1 MLGIFLLLEVSGF
14 FPIFT
19 SPSPPVHCR
28 WNSFGPWSECN
39 GCTQKQVR
47 RRTVAVYGQYGGNPC
62 SGDAFETRPCTPT
75 RGCPTEDGCG
85 DRFRCFS
92 GQCIS
97 RSLVCNGDQDCE
109 EDGADEDR
117 CEEKKTV
124 CDIDKTPPNSELTG
138 AGFDAITGETKGRVI
153 HTKSFGGQCRKVF
166 SGDGREYYRLSES
179 VLAYTFQVKVQ
190 NDFSYEFFNS
200 TWSYMKHTERYENS
214 NRHSYSQNEM
224 TWSMT
229 DAFSFPQS
237 KQLMVVENSVE
248 VAQFI
253 NNRPDFLTLA
263 ESFWKELFNL
273 PVVYDYSIYRRLI
286 EHFGTHFLHSGS
298 LGGHYKVIFY
308 VDTDKMKAEGVSI
321 TNLYECTTSGW
332 NAFFVKKKKVKC
344 TKLDELLQSSSG
356 SSGNKIKGD
365 PYIEGG
371 SPGAVAGLSYLE
383 LNNPAGNTRRYSLW
397 AASVTDYPRVIK
409 KKLTPLYELVKEV
422 PCSSVKKHYLKQAI
436 EEYMA
441 ENHPCKCQPCQN
453 GGEPAVE
460 GTQCVCYCKPYT
472 FGAACELGT
481 LVQDQPDVFD
491 GRWSCWSSWSPCSGG
506 RKLRSRTCNN
516 PSPRGDG
523 KTCTGEQSESRPC
536 EDEELQHLRLI
547 EPHCFD
553 LSITPTKFCSP
564 PPPLENG
571 FVQNAE
577 NSYPVGKSIVYACRH
592 GYSLVGDPVAKCGD
606 NLQWQVGDRYC
617 QETACLLPDLEGG
630 LQGQPWKAV
639 YEIGERITLSCPHS
653 MHLEGAHS
661 ILCEPSLKWSPDVK
675 TVQCKTPVPSVKPE
689 VTEPKC
695 QPWEKV
701 YQSQCVCKMPYE
713 CGPSLDT
720 CATDQRT
727 KRNTHLTVCK
737 MHALECTGRKYSL
750 NNAENCKISQATE
763 IPCGS
768 CRSWE
773 KCNVQSN
780 NCVCDEDGLC
790 EDGGIQVCAEVS
802 GSAARR
808 TMTECEVGQLRCQGQ
823 AVTLV
828 SIRPCDVQ
836 SK

>member
-1 MLGIFLLLEVSGF
+1 S
-14 FPIFT
+14 
-19 SPSPPVHCR
+19 SPSPIHCR

-39 GCTQKQVR
+39 GCTQKQIR

-62 SGDAFETRPCTPT
+62 SGDTFETRPCNPT

-117 CEEKKTV
+117 CEERKTV
-124 CDIDKTPPNSELTG
+124 CDIDKTPLNSELTG
-138 AGFDAITGETKGRVI
+138 AGFDIITGETKGRVI

-166 SGDGREYYRLSES
+166 SGDRREYFRLSES
-179 VLAYTFQVKVQ
+179 VLAYNFQVKVQ

-200 TWSYMKHTERYENS
+200 TWSYMKQNENS
-214 NRHSYSQNEM
+214 REQHENTKRYKNTQNKNL
-224 TWSMT
+224 
-229 DAFSFPQS
+229 QKS
-237 KQLMVVENSVE
+237 KQLMVVENIVE

-253 NNRPDFLTLA
+253 NNRPDFLALA
-263 ESFWKELFNL
+263 EPFWKELFNL
-273 PVVYDYSIYRRLI
+273 PVVYEYNTYRRLI

-308 VDTDKMKAEGVSI
+308 MDTDKMKAEGVSI
-321 TNLYECTTSGW
+321 TDLYKCTSSGW
-332 NAFFVKKKKVKC
+332 NAFIVKKKKKEC
-344 TKLDELLQSSSG
+344 TKLDEVLLTSSG

-371 SPGAVAGLSYLE
+371 SPGAVAGLSYLD
-383 LNNPAGNTRRYSLW
+383 LNNPAGNSQMYTLW

-441 ENHPCKCQPCQN
+441 ENDPCKCHPCQN
-453 GGEPAVE
+453 GGEAAVE

-481 LVQDQPDVFD
+481 LVQDQPGVVD
-491 GRWSCWSSWSPCSGG
+491 GHWSCWSSWSPCSGG
-506 RKLRSRTCNN
+506 RKSRSRICNN
-516 PSPRGDG
+516 PSPSGGG
-523 KTCTGEQSESRPC
+523 KACLGEQHESKAC

-553 LSITPTKFCSP
+553 LSINPTEFCSP
-564 PPPLENG
+564 PPLLENG

-577 NSYPVGKSIVYACRH
+577 NSYPVGKNIVYACKH
-592 GYSLVGDPVAKCGD
+592 GYSLVGDPVAKCHS
-606 NLQWQVGDRYC
+606 NLQWQVGERYC
-617 QETACLLPDLEGG
+617 QETACLLPDLEGD
-630 LQGQPWKAV
+630 LQGEPWKPV
-639 YEIGERITLSCPHS
+639 YEIGERITLSCPHG

-675 TVQCKTPVPSVKPE
+675 TVQCKRPVPSVKTE

-727 KRNTHLTVCK
+727 KRNSPLTICK
-737 MHALECTGRKYSL
+737 MHALECMGRKYSL
-750 NNAENCKISQATE
+750 TDAENCKVPQAAE

-773 KCNVQSN
+773 KCNELSHT
-780 NCVCDEDGLC
+780 CVCDEDGLC
-790 EDGGIQVCAEVS
+790 EEGGAQVCAEVS

-808 TMTECEVGQLRCQGQ
+808 TMTECEVGLLRCRGQ
-823 AVTLV
+823 TVTLL
-828 SIRPCDVQ
+828 SIRPCDEQ

>member
-1 MLGIFLLLEVSGF
+1 WS
-14 FPIFT
+14 
-19 SPSPPVHCR
+19 SPSPIHCR

-39 GCTQKQVR
+39 GCTQKQIR

-62 SGDAFETRPCTPT
+62 SGDTFETRPCTPT

-117 CEEKKTV
+117 CEERKTV
-124 CDIDKTPPNSELTG
+124 CDTDKTPLNSELTG
-138 AGFDAITGETKGRVI
+138 AGFDIITGETKGRVI

-166 SGDGREYYRLSES
+166 NSDRREYYRLSES
-179 VLAYTFQVKVQ
+179 VLAYNFQVKVQ
-190 NDFSYEFFNS
+190 NEFSYDFFNS
-200 TWSYMKHTERYENS
+200 TWSYMKSIERYENS
-214 NRHSYSQNEM
+214 NRYKHTENKNLQKSE
-224 TWSMT
+224 
-229 DAFSFPQS
+229 
-237 KQLMVVENSVE
+237 QLMVVENSVE

-253 NNRPDFLTLA
+253 NNRPDLLTLA
-263 ESFWKELFNL
+263 EPFWKELFNL
-273 PVVYDYSIYRRLI
+273 PIIYEYSIYRRLI

-308 VDTDKMKAEGVSI
+308 MDTDKMKAEGVSI
-321 TNLYECTTSGW
+321 TELYKCTSSGW
-332 NAFFVKKKKVKC
+332 NALIVKKKKKEC
-344 TKLDELLQSSSG
+344 TKLDELLLSSSG

-371 SPGAVAGLSYLE
+371 SPGAIAGLSYLD
-383 LNNPAGNTRRYSLW
+383 LDNPAGNSRMYTLW
-397 AASVTDYPRVIK
+397 AASVTDHPRVIRK
-409 KKLTPLYELVKEV
+409 RLTPLYELVKEV

-441 ENHPCKCQPCQN
+441 ENDPCKCQPCQN
-453 GGEPAVE
+453 GGEAAVE

-481 LVQDQPDVFD
+481 LVQDQPGIVD
-491 GRWSCWSSWSPCSGG
+491 GHWSCWSSWSPCSGG
-506 RKLRSRTCNN
+506 RKSRSRTCNN
-516 PSPRGDG
+516 PSPRGGG
-523 KTCTGEQSESRPC
+523 KACLGEQHESKAC
-536 EDEELQHLRLI
+536 EDEELQYLRLI

-553 LSITPTKFCSP
+553 LSLNPTEFCSP
-564 PPPLENG
+564 PPLLENG
-571 FVQNAE
+571 FVQNDE
-577 NSYPVGKSIVYACRH
+577 NSYPVGKNIVYACKH
-592 GYSLVGDPVAKCGD
+592 GYSLVGDPVAKCRS
-606 NLQWQVGDRYC
+606 NLQWQVGERYC

-630 LQGQPWKAV
+630 LQGEPWKPV
-639 YEIGERITLSCPHS
+639 YEIGERITLSCPDG

-661 ILCEPSLKWSPDVK
+661 ILCEPSLRWSPDVK
-675 TVQCKTPVPSVKPE
+675 TIQCKIPVPSVKTE

-701 YQSQCVCKMPYE
+701 DQSQCVCKMPYE

-727 KRNTHLTVCK
+727 RRSTPLTVCK
-737 MHALECTGRKYSL
+737 MHALECMGRKYSL
-750 NNAENCKISQATE
+750 TSAENCKAPQAAE
-763 IPCGS
+763 IPCGL

-773 KCNVQSN
+773 KCNVPSN
-780 NCVCDEDGLC
+780 ICVCDEDVLC
-790 EDGGIQVCAEVS
+790 EERGAQVCAELS
-802 GSAARR
+802 GSAGRR
-808 TMTECEVGQLRCQGQ
+808 TMTECEVGLLRCQGET
-823 AVTLV
+823 VTLV
-828 SIRPCDVQ
+828 SIRPCDTE
-836 SK
+836 

>member
-1 MLGIFLLLEVSGF
+1 MILLSVLGFFLLLEVSGF
-14 FPIFT
+14 FPISS
-19 SPSPPVHCR
+19 SPSSPIHCR
-28 WNSFGPWSECN
+28 WSSFGPWSECN
-39 GCTQKQVR
+39 GCTKKQVR

-62 SGDAFETRPCTPT
+62 SGDTFETRPCTPT

-117 CEEKKTV
+117 CEERKTV
-124 CDIDKTPPNSELTG
+124 CDIDKTPLNSELTG
-138 AGFDAITGETKGRVI
+138 AGFDIITGETKGRVI

-166 SGDGREYYRLSES
+166 SGDRREYYRLSES
-179 VLAYTFQVKVQ
+179 VLAYNFQVKVQ

-200 TWSYMKHTERYENS
+200 TWSYTKVAERYENE
-214 NRHSYSQNEM
+214 NRYKHTQRHTQNENL
-224 TWSMT
+224 
-229 DAFSFPQS
+229 QKS
-237 KQLMVVENSVE
+237 KQLMVIENSVE

-263 ESFWKELFNL
+263 EPFWKELFNL
-273 PVVYDYSIYRRLI
+273 PVVYEYSVYRRLI

-308 VDTDKMKAEGVSI
+308 MDTDKMKAEGVSI
-321 TNLYECTTSGW
+321 TDLYKCTSSGW
-332 NAFFVKKKKVKC
+332 NIFIVKKKKEEC
-344 TKLDELLQSSSG
+344 TKLDELLLTSSG

-371 SPGAVAGLSYLE
+371 SPAAVAGLSYLD
-383 LNNPAGNTRRYSLW
+383 LDNPAGNNRLYTVW
-397 AASVTDYPRVIK
+397 AASVTDYPRIIK

-436 EEYMA
+436 EEYLA
-441 ENHPCKCQPCQN
+441 ENDPCKCQPCQN
-453 GGEPAVE
+453 GGEAAVE

-472 FGAACELGT
+472 FGAACELGA
-481 LVQDQPDVFD
+481 LMQDQPGVVD
-491 GRWSCWSSWSPCSGG
+491 GQWSCWSSWSPCSGG
-506 RKLRSRTCNN
+506 RKSRSRICNN
-516 PSPRGDG
+516 PSPRGGG
-523 KTCTGEQSESRPC
+523 KSCVGEQHESKAC

-553 LSITPTKFCSP
+553 LSINPTEFCSP
-564 PPPLENG
+564 PPLLENG

-577 NSYPVGKSIVYACRH
+577 NSYPVGKSIVYACKH
-592 GYSLVGDPVAKCGD
+592 GYSLVGDPVAKCHS
-606 NLQWQVGDRYC
+606 NLQWQVGERYC

-630 LQGQPWKAV
+630 LQGEPWKPV
-639 YEIGERITLSCPHS
+639 YEIGERITLSCPHG
-653 MHLEGAHS
+653 MHLEGARS

-675 TVQCKTPVPSVKPE
+675 TIQCKRAVPSVKTE

-695 QPWEKV
+695 QSWEKV
-701 YQSQCVCKMPYE
+701 HQSQCVCKMPYE
-713 CGPSLDT
+713 CGPSLDI

-727 KRNTHLTVCK
+727 KRNTLLTVCK
-737 MHALECTGRKYSL
+737 VHALECMGRKYSL
-750 NNAENCKISQATE
+750 TNVENCQVPQAAE

-773 KCNVQSN
+773 KCNVPSN
-780 NCVCDEDGLC
+780 TCVCDEDGLC
-790 EDGGIQVCAEVS
+790 EEGGAQVCAEVS

-808 TMTECEVGQLRCQGQ
+808 TMTECEVGLLRCQGET
-823 AVTLV
+823 VTLV
-828 SIRPCDVQ
+828 SIRPCDTQ

>member
-1 MLGIFLLLEVSGF
+1 MIAL
-14 FPIFT
+14 P
-19 SPSPPVHCR
+19 
-28 WNSFGPWSECN
+28 
-39 GCTQKQVR
+39 VR

-62 SGDAFETRPCTPT
+62 SGDAFEIRPCTPT

-166 SGDGREYYRLSES
+166 SGDSREYYRLSES
-179 VLAYTFQVKVQ
+179 VLAYSFQVKVQ

-200 TWSYMKHTERYENS
+200 TWSYKKHTERYENS
-214 NRHSYSQNEM
+214 NRFTESRNENL
-224 TWSMT
+224 
-229 DAFSFPQS
+229 QKS
-237 KQLMVVENSVE
+237 KQLMVIDNSVE

-253 NNRPDFLTLA
+253 NNHPDFLTLA

-273 PVVYDYSIYRRLI
+273 PVIYDYSIYRRLI
-286 EHFGTHFLHSGS
+286 ERFGTHFLHSGS

-308 VDTDKMKAEGVSI
+308 MDTDKMKSE
-321 TNLYECTTSGW
+321 
-332 NAFFVKKKKVKC
+332 
-344 TKLDELLQSSSG
+344 G

-383 LNNPAGNTRRYSLW
+383 LNNPAGNSRSYTLW

-441 ENHPCKCQPCQN
+441 ENDPCKCQPCQN

-481 LVQDQPDVFD
+481 LLQDQPGVID
-491 GRWSCWSSWSPCSGG
+491 GHWSCWSSWSPCSGG

-516 PSPRGDG
+516 PSPRGGG
-523 KTCTGEQSESRPC
+523 KTCIGEQSESRPC

-553 LSITPTKFCSP
+553 LSRTPTEFCST

-577 NSYPVGKSIVYACRH
+577 NFYPVGKSIVYACRH
-592 GYSLVGDPVAKCGD
+592 GYSLVGDPVAKCGSS
-606 NLQWQVGDRYC
+606 LQWQVGDRYC
-617 QETACLLPDLEGG
+617 Q
-630 LQGQPWKAV
+630 
-639 YEIGERITLSCPHS
+639 
-653 MHLEGAHS
+653 
-661 ILCEPSLKWSPDVK
+661 
-675 TVQCKTPVPSVKPE
+675 VPTVKPE

-727 KRNTHLTVCK
+727 KRNTSLTVCK

-750 NNAENCKISQATE
+750 TNAENCKIPHAAE

-780 NCVCDEDGLC
+780 SCVCDEDGLC

-802 GSAARR
+802 GSATRQ

-823 AVTLV
+823 TVTLV
-828 SIRPCDVQ
+828 SIRPCDMQ

>member
-1 MLGIFLLLEVSGF
+1 FQVLGFFLLLEVSGF
-14 FPIFT
+14 FPIFS
-19 SPSPPVHCR
+19 SPSSPIHCR

-39 GCTQKQVR
+39 GCTQKQIR

-62 SGDAFETRPCTPT
+62 SGDTFETRPCKPT

-109 EDGADEDR
+109 EDGADEDQ
-117 CEEKKTV
+117 CEERKTV
-124 CDIDKTPPNSELTG
+124 CDIDKPPLNSELTG
-138 AGFDAITGETKGRVI
+138 AGFDLITGETKGRVI

-166 SGDGREYYRLSES
+166 SGDRREYYRLSES
-179 VLAYTFQVKVQ
+179 VLAYNFQVKVQ

-200 TWSYMKHTERYENS
+200 TWSYMKHIEQYENS
-214 NRHSYSQNEM
+214 NKYKHTQNKNL
-224 TWSMT
+224 
-229 DAFSFPQS
+229 QKS

-263 ESFWKELFNL
+263 EPFWKELFNL
-273 PVVYDYSIYRRLI
+273 PVIYEYSVYRRLI

-308 VDTDKMKAEGVSI
+308 MDTDKMKAEDVSI
-321 TNLYECTTSGW
+321 TDLYKCTSSGW
-332 NAFFVKKKKVKC
+332 NILLVKKKKTEC
-344 TKLDELLQSSSG
+344 TKLDEL
-356 SSGNKIKGD
+356 SGNKIKGD

-371 SPGAVAGLSYLE
+371 SPGAVAGLSYLD
-383 LNNPAGNTRRYSLW
+383 LDNPAGNSRMYTLW

-441 ENHPCKCQPCQN
+441 ENDPCKCQPCQN
-453 GGEPAVE
+453 GGEAAVE

-481 LVQDQPDVFD
+481 LVQDQPGVVD
-491 GRWSCWSSWSPCSGG
+491 GHWSCWSSWSPCSGG
-506 RKLRSRTCNN
+506 KKSRSRTCNN
-516 PSPRGDG
+516 PSPRGGG
-523 KTCTGEQSESRPC
+523 KACLGEQHQSKAC

-553 LSITPTKFCSP
+553 LSINPTEFCSP
-564 PPPLENG
+564 PPLLENG
-571 FVQNAE
+571 FIQNAE
-577 NSYPVGKSIVYACRH
+577 NSYPVGKNIVYACKH
-592 GYSLVGDPVAKCGD
+592 GYSLVGDPVAKCHS
-606 NLQWQVGDRYC
+606 NLQWQVGERYC
-617 QETACLLPDLEGG
+617 QETACLLPDLEGS
-630 LQGQPWKAV
+630 LQLEPWKPV

-661 ILCEPSLKWSPDVK
+661 ILCEPSLKWSPDVN
-675 TVQCKTPVPSVKPE
+675 TIQCKRSGKPLQPP

-695 QPWEKV
+695 QSWEKV

-727 KRNTHLTVCK
+727 KRNTPLTVCK
-737 MHALECTGRKYSL
+737 MHALECMGRKYSL
-750 NNAENCKISQATE
+750 TNAENCKVPQAAE

-768 CRSWE
+768 CRPWE
-773 KCNVQSN
+773 KCNVSSN
-780 NCVCDEDGLC
+780 ICVCDEDGLC
-790 EDGGIQVCAEVS
+790 EEGGAQVCAEVS
-802 GSAARR
+802 GSAALR
-808 TMTECEVGQLRCQGQ
+808 TMTECEVGLLRCRGET
-823 AVTLV
+823 VTLV
-828 SIRPCDVQ
+828 SIRPCDTQ
-836 SK
+836 NK

>member
-1 MLGIFLLLEVSGF
+1 FYHYWS
-14 FPIFT
+14 

-39 GCTQKQVR
+39 GCTQKQIR

-109 EDGADEDR
+109 DDGADEDR

-138 AGFDAITGETKGRVI
+138 AGFDVITGETKQRVI
-153 HTKSFGGQCRKVF
+153 HTKGFGGQCRKVF
-166 SGDGREYYRLSES
+166 SGDRREYYRLSES
-179 VLAYTFQVKVQ
+179 VLAYNFQVKIQ

-200 TWSYMKHTERYENS
+200 TWSYKKHIEGYKNSYRYVNSENE
-214 NRHSYSQNEM
+214 NLQK
-224 TWSMT
+224 
-229 DAFSFPQS
+229 S

-263 ESFWKELFNL
+263 EPFWKELFNL
-273 PVVYDYSIYRRLI
+273 PVIYEYSVYRRLI
-286 EHFGTHFLHSGS
+286 EHFGTHFFHSGS
-298 LGGHYKVIFY
+298 LGGHYKLIFY
-308 VDTDKMKAEGVSI
+308 MDTDKMKAEDVNI
-321 TNLYECTTSGW
+321 IDFYKCTSSGW
-332 NAFFVKKKKVKC
+332 NALFVRKKKTEC
-344 TKLDELLQSSSG
+344 TKLDEILRTSSG
-356 SSGNKIKGD
+356 SSGQKIKGD
-365 PYIEGG
+365 PYVEGG

-383 LNNPAGNTRRYSLW
+383 LDNPAGNSRMYTSW

-409 KKLTPLYELVKEV
+409 KRLTPLYELVKEV

-436 EEYMA
+436 EEYIS
-441 ENHPCKCQPCQN
+441 ENDPCKCQPCQN
-453 GGEPAVE
+453 GGEAAVE
-460 GTQCVCYCKPYT
+460 GTRCVCYCKPYT

-481 LVQDQPDVFD
+481 LVQDQPGVVD
-491 GRWSCWSSWSPCSGG
+491 GHWSCWSSWSPCSVG
-506 RKLRSRTCNN
+506 RKSRSRTCNN
-516 PSPRGDG
+516 PSPQGGG
-523 KTCTGEQSESRPC
+523 KACLGEQHESRAC

-553 LSITPTKFCSP
+553 LSVNPTEFCSP
-564 PPPLENG
+564 PPLLENG

-577 NSYPVGKSIVYACRH
+577 NLYPVGKSIVYVCKH
-592 GYSLVGDPVAKCGD
+592 GYSLVGDPVAKCGS
-606 NLQWQVGDRYC
+606 NLQWQIGERYC
-617 QETACLLPDLEGG
+617 QETTCLLPDLEGG
-630 LQGQPWKAV
+630 LQGEPWKPV
-639 YEIGERITLSCPHS
+639 YEIGERITLSCPQD
-653 MHLEGAHS
+653 MHLEGAHF

-675 TVQCKTPVPSVKPE
+675 IIQCKRPVPSMKPE

-720 CATDQRT
+720 CATDQRIN
-727 KRNTHLTVCK
+727 RNIALTVCK
-737 MHALECTGRKYSL
+737 MHALECMGRKYSL
-750 NNAENCKISQATE
+750 TNAENCKMPQAAE

-773 KCNVQSN
+773 KCNVPSN
-780 NCVCDEDGLC
+780 ICVCDEDRLC
-790 EDGGIQVCAEVS
+790 EEGGVQVCAEVS

-808 TMTECEVGQLRCQGQ
+808 TMTECEVGLLRCQGET
-823 AVTLV
+823 VTLV
-828 SIRPCDVQ
+828 SIKPCDTQ